1 MEADYH
7 EKAEELGL
15 VIVSACGFDS
25 VPADVGVRYVQ
36 TNFPGT
42 MTSIEAYVN
51 ARIGEKGDDS
61 TITFL

>member
-15 VIVSACGFDS
+15 VISSACGFDS

-42 MTSIEAYVN
+42 LTSIETYVN
-51 ARIGEKGDDS
+51 ARVGDRG
-61 TITFL
+61 TTEYL